1 MFCPKCGKD
10 IRDDSVVCPYCGTQV
25 GMPVQQQPTRSNTV
39 AIVGFVFA
47 FLIPLV
53 GLICSII
60 GKSKVDECGG
70 NGKELATA
78 GIVISIITIVLYV
91 IIVIV
96 SAAAAASIIV
106 NDVVS
111 SLS

>member
-60 GKSKVDECGG
+60 GKNKVEECGG
-70 NGKELATA
+70 NGRGLATA
-78 GIVISIITIVLYV
+78 GIVISVIAIVLYL
-91 IIVIV
+91 IIVIASV
-96 SAAAAASIIV
+96 AMAASVV
-106 NDVVS
+106 NSVY
-111 SLS
+111 

>member
-25 GMPVQQQPTRSNTV
+25 GMPVQQHPTRSNTV

-60 GKSKVDECGG
+60 GVNNAKNCGG
-70 NGKELATA
+70 SGKGLAIA
-78 GIVISIITIVLYV
+78 GIIVSIVMMILSAIFTSIIMDALIDAMQQNGPY
-91 IIVIV
+91 IQ
-96 SAAAAASIIV
+96 
-106 NDVVS
+106 
-111 SLS
+111 

>member
-39 AIVGFVFA
+39 AIVGFIFA
-47 FLIPLV
+47 FFIPLV

-60 GKSKVDECGG
+60 GVNNAKNCGG
-70 NGKELATA
+70 SGKGLAIA
-78 GIVISIITIVLYV
+78 GIIISIVMMILYSV
-91 IIVIV
+91 IGT
-96 SAAAAASIIV
+96 AIINAV
-106 NDVVS
+106 FEE
-111 SLS
+111 LQQQGPHYY

>member
-1 MFCPKCGKD
+1 MFCKKCGKE
-10 IRDDSVVCPYCGTQV
+10 IRDDAIVCPYCGVQV
-25 GMPVQQQPTRSNTV
+25 GNFSTPTPKTNV
-39 AIVGFVFA
+39 LAIVGFIFA
-47 FLIPLV
+47 FLMPIV

-91 IIVIV
+91 IIVIA
-96 SAAAAASIIV
+96 SAAAAASIV